1 MSMVLMRRFSRS
13 KWSLF
18 QALVNSPRCGTC
30 NAKFLQLTYM
40 HKPLPVRVIALF
52 VDEHVGRDL
61 VKRFSDEFAIEEY
74 WGVVMGDMELCGMA
88 KDHSAKTAYN
98 PICGISKIVRQK
110 GGRCAR

>member
-52 VDEHVGRDL
+52 VDGQVGRDL
-61 VKRFSDEFAIEEY
+61 VNRFSDEFAI
-74 WGVVMGDMELCGMA
+74 WGVLGSNNGR
-88 KDHSAKTAYN
+88 Y
-98 PICGISKIVRQK
+98 GIVWYGKRSQR
-110 GGRCAR
+110 